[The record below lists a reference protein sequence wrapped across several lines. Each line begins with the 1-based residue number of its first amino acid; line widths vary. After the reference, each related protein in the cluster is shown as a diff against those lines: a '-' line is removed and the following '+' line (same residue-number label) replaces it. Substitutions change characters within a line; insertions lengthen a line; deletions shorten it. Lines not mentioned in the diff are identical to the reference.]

1 MGFQAILADGSVI
14 APAVDVLDGL
24 LKPSQANAK
33 YKGTTGMCPHCQKL
47 RDAQAGTDNLQVQQ
61 ALSIADLSVNFK
73 RAYLDGERMVRV
85 MHFAHRAGFLSSDG
99 ACLLCRDNQLA
110 HHAAAVKVIG
120 RWAERHWPGCTVKAE
135 MQIIIPGA
143 PPVQFRPDVSV
154 IDATGNR
161 VACIEYQ
168 RSKESFEAFKARD
181 ELRCSEFGEVLWFFR
196 TGAYG
201 SSLDHR
207 DYLADRSRRFFKV
220 FTDPETERLQ
230 YQEGQRPIRREHRGR
245 DHRLEACSESS
256 LLRAIDPP
264 ERSRSGE
271 RLGINTS
278 LEMQEVQR
286 PIRISDLTD
295 AERAFVWRRAEEE
308 ALRIRRDRP
317 LSPEQ
322 IKEYDQAHAAH
333 QAWVAEVHR
342 KAADDRAFEAAER
355 RRREQERDDLRKS
368 EEQRKEAQR
377 KALETP
383 LGRILDARKRG
394 IAPSANDRIQH
405 AIDNRNWTP
414 TDIQRWDHSQG
425 FGVILRLKQIDDY
438 LKRGR
443 K

>member
-33 YKGTTGMCPHCQKL
+33 YKGTTGTCPHCQEL
-47 RDAQAGTDNLQVQQ
+47 RDSQAGTDNIQVQQ
-61 ALSIADLSVNFK
+61 ALSVADLSVNFK

-85 MHFAHRAGFLSSDG
+85 MHFAHRAGFLSSAG

-207 DYLADRSRRFFKV
+207 DYLADRSRRFFKA
-220 FTDPETERLQ
+220 FTDLETGQLQ
-230 YQEGQRPIRREHRGR
+230 CQEGERPVRRASIGR
-245 DHRLEACSESS
+245 DHALEACSESS

-264 ERSRSGE
+264 DRAGNGD
-271 RLGINTS
+271 RLWINTS

-286 PIRISDLTD
+286 RLPLGPYTIKDYAKGRELLAKQQQEAR
-295 AERAFVWRRAEEE
+295 AERCRKSNKPLLTVTDRVRAAVEKLIVKEYGRGMELDDARDFVFGADPYLVQGVDAAANSTMLGIGEIKR
-308 ALRIRRDRP
+308 ALR
-317 LSPEQ
+317 
-322 IKEYDQAHAAH
+322 A
-333 QAWVAEVHR
+333 
-342 KAADDRAFEAAER
+342 
-355 RRREQERDDLRKS
+355 LR
-368 EEQRKEAQR
+368 
-377 KALETP
+377 
-383 LGRILDARKRG
+383 G
-394 IAPSANDRIQH
+394 
-405 AIDNRNWTP
+405 
-414 TDIQRWDHSQG
+414 
-425 FGVILRLKQIDDY
+425 
-438 LKRGR
+438 
-443 K
+443 

>member
-14 APAVDVLDGL
+14 APAVDVLEGL
-24 LKPSQANAK
+24 LTPSQANAK
-33 YKGTTGMCPHCQKL
+33 YKGIIGMCPHCQEL

-73 RAYLDGERMVRV
+73 RAYLDGELMARV
-85 MHFAHRAGFLSSDG
+85 MHFAHRAGFLSSPG

-120 RWAERHWPGCTVKAE
+120 KWAERHWPGCTVKAE

-207 DYLADRSRRFFKV
+207 DYLADRSRRFFKA
-220 FTDPETERLQ
+220 FTDSGTGQLQ
-230 YQEGQRPIRREHRGR
+230 CQEGERPVRRASLGR
-245 DHRLEACSESS
+245 DHTLEACSESS

-264 ERSRSGE
+264 DRASNGD
-271 RLGINTS
+271 RLWINTS
-278 LEMQEVQR
+278 MEMQEVRR
-286 PIRISDLTD
+286 PGHLSAPAVAGGRCTD
-295 AERAFVWRRAEEE
+295 IAVRELLDEVGREVKRRQLER
-308 ALRIRRDRP
+308 L
-317 LSPEQ
+317 
-322 IKEYDQAHAAH
+322 
-333 QAWVAEVHR
+333 
-342 KAADDRAFEAAER
+342 
-355 RRREQERDDLRKS
+355 RREDD
-368 EEQRKEAQR
+368 R

-394 IAPSANDRIQH
+394 IAPSVNDRIQH

-414 TDIQRWDHSQG
+414 TDIQQWDHSQG
-425 FGVILRLKQIDDY
+425 FGVILRLKQVNDY

>member
-33 YKGTTGMCPHCQKL
+33 YKGTTGMCPHCQEL

-85 MHFAHRAGFLSSDG
+85 MHFAHRAGFLSSAG

-135 MQIIIPGA
+135 MQIIVPGA

-207 DYLADRSRRFFKV
+207 DYLADRSRRFFKA
-220 FTDPETERLQ
+220 FTDPETGQLQ
-230 YQEGQRPIRREHRGR
+230 CQEGERPVRRASFGREHT
-245 DHRLEACSESS
+245 LEACSESS

-264 ERSRSGE
+264 DRASNGD
-271 RLGINTS
+271 RLWINTS
-278 LEMQEVQR
+278 LDLGVATRQAATTNARGNRNVCDPVLTVTDRVRAAIQGLDGEYYDSIDGWHPSGDGWSPISKKWTGLEIIEYDSRVNQFPLTRGEV
-286 PIRISDLTD
+286 
-295 AERAFVWRRAEEE
+295 AK
-308 ALRIRRDRP
+308 ALSRIRHE
-317 LSPEQ
+317 L
-322 IKEYDQAHAAH
+322 
-333 QAWVAEVHR
+333 
-342 KAADDRAFEAAER
+342 
-355 RRREQERDDLRKS
+355 
-368 EEQRKEAQR
+368 
-377 KALETP
+377 
-383 LGRILDARKRG
+383 
-394 IAPSANDRIQH
+394 
-405 AIDNRNWTP
+405 
-414 TDIQRWDHSQG
+414 
-425 FGVILRLKQIDDY
+425 
-438 LKRGR
+438 
-443 K
+443 

>member
-33 YKGTTGMCPHCQKL
+33 YKGTTGMCPHCQEL

-85 MHFAHRAGFLSSDG
+85 MHFAHRAGFLSSPG
-99 ACLLCRDNQLA
+99 ACLLCRNNQLA
-110 HHAAAVKVIG
+110 HHAAAVKAVG
-120 RWAERHWPGCTVKAE
+120 KWAERHWPGCTVKAE

-181 ELRCSEFGEVLWFFR
+181 ELRCSEFGEVLWIFR

-207 DYLADRSRRFFKV
+207 DYLADRSRRFFKA
-220 FTDPETERLQ
+220 FTDPETGQLQ
-230 YQEGQRPIRREHRGR
+230 CQEGERPMRRASLGR
-245 DHRLEACSESS
+245 DHTLEACSESS

-264 ERSRSGE
+264 DRASNGD
-271 RLGINTS
+271 RLWINTS
-278 LEMQEVQR
+278 MEMQEVRR
-286 PIRISDLTD
+286 PIRASDLTD
-295 AERAFVWRRAEEE
+295 AERALVWRRAEEG
-308 ALRIRRDRP
+308 AR
-317 LSPEQ
+317 Q
-322 IKEYDQAHAAH
+322 IA
-333 QAWVAEVHR
+333 
-342 KAADDRAFEAAER
+342 
-355 RRREQERDDLRKS
+355 RE
-368 EEQRKEAQR
+368 EAQR

-394 IAPSANDRIQH
+394 AVPSVNDRIQY